1 MFYSP
6 QGGGVR
12 RYLSAKQAFLR
23 AQDHCR
29 HTLVVPGALDSQ
41 PPQVPGL
48 PLPFSYGYRVAL
60 GRRSASRVLVAL
72 RPDIIEAGDPYQL
85 AWAALDAGQA
95 AGVPVVAF
103 YHSDLPALAA
113 ALLGAPGRM
122 AANAYV
128 RRLYRH
134 FDTVFAPSRSAVA
147 ALRELGLAGVVHQ
160 PLGVD
165 TAAFHPGRRNPQWR
179 QRLDIAPADC
189 VLLYAGR
196 YAPEKNLTIL
206 RDAVRQLGSGHVL
219 VTIGSGPCAISGPR
233 IRVLEHE
240 HDADA
245 LIEAIASADIFVHA
259 GIRETFGLAVLEALA
274 CGVPVVACA
283 QGGLGDLIDCSV
295 GEVVRH
301 CTADAFAEAINT
313 LRRRDRAPVSL
324 AARQR
329 ALRYDWQLILS
340 SLLSHYRQLFKV
352 AEAEPAFAEAR
363 EERLY

>member
-12 RYLSAKQAFLR
+12 RYLSAKRTFLS

-29 HTLVVPGALDSQ
+29 HTLVVPGAPDSR
-41 PPQVPGL
+41 PPLVPGL
-48 PLPFSYGYRVAL
+48 PLPLSYGYRVAL
-60 GRRSASRVLVAL
+60 GRRSASRVLIAL

-85 AWAALDAGQA
+85 AWAALDAGRA
-95 AGVPVVAF
+95 TGVPVVGF
-103 YHSDLPALAA
+103 YHSDLPELAA
-113 ALLGAPGRM
+113 ALFGMPGRM

-128 RRLYRH
+128 RRLYRQ

-147 ALRELGLAGVVHQ
+147 ALREVGLDHVVHQ

-165 TAAFHPGRRNPQWR
+165 TTTFRPGQRNPQWR
-179 QRLDIAPADC
+179 RRLDIAADDC
-189 VLLYAGR
+189 VLLYVGR

-206 RDAVRQLGSGHVL
+206 RDAVRLLGSGHVL

-233 IRVLEHE
+233 LRVLEHQQ
-240 HDADA
+240 DANA
-245 LIEAIASADIFVHA
+245 LIEAITSADIFVHA

-283 QGGLGDLIDCSV
+283 QGGLADLIDGTV
-295 GEVVRH
+295 GEVVPH
-301 CTADAFAEAINT
+301 CTAKAFAAAINA
-313 LRRRDRAPVSL
+313 LRYRDPVPVSR

-329 ALRYDWQLILS
+329 ALRYDWQLVLS
-340 SLLSHYRQLFKV
+340 SLLGHYRQLV
-352 AEAEPAFAEAR
+352 SATEAGPAFADGRA
-363 EERLY
+363 ERLN